1 MSTSVPQTMRA
12 VVLQGPGDTGAFQV
26 HQVPV
31 PQPEPGCV
39 LIRVRAAGLNRS
51 ELHIRLGLAEG
62 ASPAS
67 PGCSATRGSSTILP
81 DRLPAQ
87 RDRLTAYSGEATDLL
102 AAVLQDYL
110 AAAAL
115 DPRLIPLDRVFTL
128 DEIADAHEHMDQN
141 RATGKIVVT
150 P

>member
-1 MSTSVPQTMRA
+1 MGR
-12 VVLQGPGDTGAFQV
+12 
-26 HQVPV
+26 
-31 PQPEPGCV
+31 
-39 LIRVRAAGLNRS
+39 R
-51 ELHIRLGLAEG
+51 RL
-62 ASPAS
+62 
-67 PGCSATRGSSTILP
+67 LP

-87 RDRLTAYSGEATDLL
+87 RDRLTVYSGEATDLL

-115 DPRLIPLDRVFTL
+115 DPRLITLDRVFTL

-150 P
+150 RDPGTVVRRAG

>member
-12 VVLQGPGDTGAFQV
+12 VVLQGPGDTSALQV

-31 PQPEPGCV
+31 PQPESGWV

-51 ELHIRLGLAEG
+51 ELHTRLGL
-62 ASPAS
+62 
-67 PGCSATRGSSTILP
+67 
-81 DRLPAQ
+81 
-87 RDRLTAYSGEATDLL
+87 
-102 AAVLQDYL
+102 
-110 AAAAL
+110 
-115 DPRLIPLDRVFTL
+115 
-128 DEIADAHEHMDQN
+128 HEYMEQN